1 MSEKKIIEKFDE
13 VKQLEKA
20 TDQTAQ
26 IELLQKIAARLLNE
40 CVIKVGSVTIEPLL
54 VEAYYYH
61 DEKFRDTN
69 VHAVSKPGAVGE
81 QAKRRQKNNLNRLY
95 IHRPKGDGIDICL
108 TDSDE
113 YYLSFLIK
121 NALVNGEWMTQNA
134 IAQALCDSCADCVQ
148 VSDCKFNSDVVL
160 YEKNPPRKSEII
172 YLPRK
177 GKELTGEFAD
187 APLAALPLEEI
198 WKHEFT
204 LPKGYGKLCR
214 IAIYAL
220 RKTDGNEEEARRY
233 IKENQLYKYAI
244 DKPSWAFAK
253 QFLHIDS

>member
-13 VKQLEKA
+13 VKQLEEPA
-20 TDQTAQ
+20 DQTAQ

-54 VEAYYYH
+54 VEAYYCNH
-61 DEKFRDTN
+61 KNGFVDEN
-69 VHAVSKPGAVGE
+69 VHGSEK
-81 QAKRRQKNNLNRLY
+81 QKNNFGKLY
-95 IHRPKGDGIDICL
+95 FHETGRGGIDICL
-108 TDSDE
+108 SDGD
-113 YYLSFLIK
+113 YYLSYLIK
-121 NALVNGEWMTQNA
+121 NALVTTPTAERKFCIQTYVEDELTANGLKGTTEYA
-134 IAQALCDSCADCVQ
+134 
-148 VSDCKFNSDVVL
+148 L

-172 YLPRK
+172 YLPRT

-204 LPKGYGKLCR
+204 LPDGYKKQWR
-214 IAIYAL
+214 IAVYAL
-220 RKTDGNEEEARRY
+220 RKTDGNEEEARKY
-233 IKENQLYKYAI
+233 IKENQLYDAAI
-244 DKPSWAFAK
+244 DKPSWQFAK